1 MANILYFGRWSSRRR
16 RTRSPPKEP
25 HPKGLLCKSCGTDKA
40 SQWRGPGGQFCSKC
54 KKEAGAARAALKA
67 DPRDAQIEALSER
80 LHNAEELIEKLT
92 QSYEELVGCVSE
104 QAATQDEQKQEM
116 ETMRAELAGVAKQ
129 ASAAKTKAARAKR
142 AAFGQLPPRP
152 PPAQRR

>member
-1 MANILYFGRWSSRRR
+1 MVFTSEEDAK
-16 RTRSPPKEP
+16 PKEP
-25 HPKGLLCKSCGTDKA
+25 HPKGLVCKSCGADKA
-40 SQWRGPGGQFCSKC
+40 SEWRGPGREFCSKC
-54 KKEAGAARAALKA
+54 KKQAAEARAELKT
-67 DPRDAQIEALSER
+67 DPRDVQIKALTER
-80 LHNAEELIEKLT
+80 LQSAEELIEKLT
-92 QSYEELVGCVSE
+92 KSYEELVGCVSE

-116 ETMRAELAGVAKQ
+116 ETMRAELAGVARQ